1 MKKIRFLLWAIFCLV
16 SSFLYGQSDNTDL
29 DFPEERRN
37 RAESTVEGMT
47 QAHKYKLGILRIRPE
62 FSMNSGYDSNA
73 LLRDEQEIGDY
84 FITAIPGAS
93 VGTRLGRAAFLRL
106 IEEVSFV
113 YYKKL
118 DQRRDIFNATRGE
131 LLTGTSRMLVTFD
144 GGYLKRKSPL
154 DDELDVPVDQ
164 ERSDAG
170 VGIEYTLTRK
180 LDLRSS
186 YRYVRTE
193 LEFDE
198 EINDLQ
204 INLRDTRATFIGVGL
219 DHHLK
224 QTIALAT
231 DFTVGRSEDIESE
244 RVTTFWSALG
254 GVEFSA
260 RRLIGRAQFGYG
272 SSDSQEENAR
282 DSFLIDLG
290 LDFILGRRTQVGVF
304 VNRRYQFSVFLND
317 GLRLTTLGGVRAS
330 VPISNRVGI
339 SGSFSVGKH
348 DYDDQLIDGVIITKD
363 NFRKADLGFDIRIV
377 HNLILRM
384 GGTYIKRDTD
394 IPGLDK
400 EQLTYGLGIGYTLN
414 VN

>member
-1 MKKIRFLLWAIFCLV
+1 MNSVRVLLWAIFCLF
-16 SSFLYGQSDNTDL
+16 SSFLYGQAGNTDL

-47 QAHKYKLGILRIRPE
+47 AAHKYKLGILRIRPE
-62 FSMNSGYDSNA
+62 FSLNSGYDSNA

-84 FITAIPGAS
+84 FITAVPGAS
-93 VGTRLGRAAFLRL
+93 VGTRLGRTAFLRL

-131 LLTGTSRMLVTFD
+131 LLTGTSRMLVTID

-180 LDLRSS
+180 MDLRSS
-186 YRYVRTE
+186 ARFVRTE

-204 INLRDTRATFIGVGL
+204 INLRDTRAMFIGLGL

-224 QTIALAT
+224 NTIAIAT
-231 DFTVGRSEDIESE
+231 DFTVGRSEDLESE
-244 RVTTFWSALG
+244 RITTFWSVLG
-254 GVEFSA
+254 GLEFTA
-260 RRLIGRAQFGYG
+260 RRLVGRAQFGYG
-272 SSDSQEENAR
+272 SSDSEEENSR
-282 DSFLIDLG
+282 DSFLMDLG
-290 LDFILGRRTQVGVF
+290 LDFILGRRTQIGVF
-304 VNRRYQFSVFLND
+304 LNRRYQFSVFLDN

-330 VPISNRVGI
+330 VPISSRVSL
-339 SGSFSVGKH
+339 SGSYGIGKH

-363 NFRKADLGFDIRIV
+363 NFQKADLGFDIRVI

-384 GGTYIKRDTD
+384 GGTYINRDTD

-400 EQLTYGLGIGYTLN
+400 EQLTYGIGIGYTLN